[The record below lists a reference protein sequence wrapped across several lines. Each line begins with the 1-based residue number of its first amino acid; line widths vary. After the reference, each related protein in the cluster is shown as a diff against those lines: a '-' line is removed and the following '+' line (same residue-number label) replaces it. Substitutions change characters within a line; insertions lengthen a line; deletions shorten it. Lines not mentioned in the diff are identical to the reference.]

1 MSIASTHN
9 KGIGLLNKLIGW
21 EDVYILFQNKTIP
34 IKALIS
40 KNQSAYER
48 SDSIYTQDYRLCK
61 ILIED
66 ILELNTNHNLNLPI
80 PPSSLKSKNAQIK
93 VSVGNAYLI
102 TKESTGSFNDKTLW
116 VLEIERST

>member
-1 MSIASTHN
+1 MSIASIHN

-93 VSVGNAYLI
+93 VSVGNAYQI